1 MTHKQVEQAAQLA
14 TAFMNA
20 FVKVGEDKK
29 AVSIDTPVQ
38 RKMVKTMK
46 SFQDWAA
53 EYNDEVDNIRL
64 KLCLKGEKG
73 EILKDATGY
82 LFDEAGTIE
91 LKKKI
96 KEFNKSECKDVIRKV
111 DWDMFSPG
119 EKAFKGFDKEDE
131 ECVEL
136 MKIFING
143 YDTEVS
149 L

>member
-1 MTHKQVEQAAQLA
+1 MTHKQYEQSAQLA

-20 FVKVGEDKK
+20 FVTVDEKTKN
-29 AVSIDTPVQ
+29 AISLDTPVQ
-38 RKMVKTMK
+38 RKMAKVMK
-46 SFQDWAA
+46 SFQNWAT

-73 EILKDATGY
+73 EILKDSTGY
-82 LFDEAGTIE
+82 LFDENGTIE

-111 DWDMFSPG
+111 DWDVFSAD
-119 EKAFKGFDKEDE
+119 EKAFKGFDLEDE
-131 ECVEL
+131 ETVAL
-136 MKIFING
+136 MEIFING
-143 YDTEVS
+143 LEPA

>member
-1 MTHKQVEQAAQLA
+1 MTHKQVEQSAQLA

-20 FVKVGEDKK
+20 FVKVGDDKK
-29 AVSIDTPVQ
+29 VISLDTPVQ

-46 SFQDWAA
+46 SFQDWAT

-82 LFDEAGTIE
+82 LFDEKGTIE
-91 LKKKI
+91 LKNKI
-96 KEFNKSECKDVIRKV
+96 KEFNKSECKEVIRKV
-111 DWDMFSPG
+111 DWDMFSAD
-119 EKAFKGFDKEDE
+119 EKAFKGFDLEDE
-131 ECVEL
+131 EVVDL

-143 YDTEVS
+143 

>member
-1 MTHKQVEQAAQLA
+1 MTHKQVEQSAQLA
-14 TAFMNA
+14 TSFMNA
-20 FVKVGEDKK
+20 FVKVGDDKK
-29 AVSIDTPVQ
+29 VVSLDTPIQ

-46 SFQDWAA
+46 SFQDWAT

-73 EILKDATGY
+73 EILKDQSGY
-82 LFDEAGTIE
+82 LFDEVGTIE

-96 KEFNKSECKDVIRKV
+96 KEFNKSECKDEIRKV
-111 DWDMFSPG
+111 DWDMFSAD
-119 EKAFKGFDKEDE
+119 EKAFKGFDMEDE
-131 ECVEL
+131 DVVDL

-143 YDTEVS
+143 IKPA